1 MTEEQ
6 EKQEE
11 VAEPSLM
18 ERFSTFTKRLSGSF
32 KSSPPAEEV
41 AAAEPKVEAEA
52 EPEVKAEAE
61 PEVKAEAE
69 AEPEPEVKAEA
80 EHRVESARPIDFS
93 HLRQSRAS

>member
-1 MTEEQ
+1 MPEEPPPPGADETTVTEEQ

-11 VAEPSLM
+11 AAAPASPGLLQ
-18 ERFSTFTKRLSGSF
+18 RFSTFTKRLSGSF
-32 KSSPPAEEV
+32 KSSPPAEEEV

-52 EPEVKAEAE
+52 
-61 PEVKAEAE
+61 
-69 AEPEPEVKAEA
+69 EPEVKAEA

>member
-1 MTEEQ
+1 MPEEPPPPGADETTVTEEQ

-32 KSSPPAEEV
+32 KSSPPADEEV

-52 EPEVKAEAE
+52 
-61 PEVKAEAE
+61 
-69 AEPEPEVKAEA
+69 EPEVKAEA